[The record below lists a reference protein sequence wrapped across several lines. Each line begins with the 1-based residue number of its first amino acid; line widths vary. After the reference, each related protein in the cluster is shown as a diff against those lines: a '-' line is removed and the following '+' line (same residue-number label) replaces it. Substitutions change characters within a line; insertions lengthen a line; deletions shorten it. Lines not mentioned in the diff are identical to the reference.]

1 MEVKLGNYYD
11 EINKFGI
18 ERALEPQNV
27 LPTAAWKIDNS
38 RELKENEV
46 KIKISRIHIEGTSFK
61 QICMETHDDDELI
74 RQKIIDIVIQRG
86 KLHNPVTDTG
96 GVVCGTVEELGS
108 AYEFKEGI
116 QKGEQ
121 VICNASLASIP
132 MHITKIGKIDR
143 VFNQVEAEG
152 YVIAHSRVP
161 IIRKPDSLP
170 VNLTLYIFNE
180 SGTIYRVSK
189 SLEGKEK
196 VLIVGTNLLMNLI
209 FGYTIRKI
217 LGDRV
222 RVVNLIDKK
231 NKTIMRGNSVTKLL
245 EETFDVI
252 KYVNILKPV
261 ETMEE
266 IKGEERFDL
275 VINCSEVPGAESLCI
290 LASDY
295 NGTVM
300 FANLINNYNSAL
312 YITESLGKQVQLLT
326 AEGYLEEYD
335 SFDIEIVGELAS
347 YFRENDA
354 ISKKKEEVEIE
365 EDVTKN
371 KRLGRLPE
379 EFVCSNPKMER
390 VVEEVV
396 RVSKYDCNVLIT
408 GDTGVGKEK
417 IANLIQKSSDRKMQP
432 FIKVNCA
439 AIYPSLMES
448 EFFGYEPGA
457 FTGASTMGKKGYF
470 ELADNGILFLD
481 EVGEIPLD
489 MQAKLLR
496 VIQEGEFY
504 KVGGVKLIKTNLR
517 IISAVNKDLE
527 KSIEEG
533 TFRRDLYYRLNV
545 VSVKIPPLSERK
557 EDIAPLVKSFLK
569 KYGEKFGVEK
579 GISEDALKYLVNHS
593 WKGNIRELEN
603 TVQRLIISSKSEE
616 VELADVLRGLHEDL
630 FEGGEFTSA
639 EEEVNLEEMMNNFE
653 KQIIKRAYETQG
665 STRKAAKSIG
675 ISQTQFVRK
684 KNKYEI

>member
-1 MEVKLGNYYD
+1 MGSYFDKT
-11 EINKFGI
+11 NKFGV
-18 ERALEPQNV
+18 ERSVEPQNV
-27 LPTAAWKIDNS
+27 LPTSAWKIDNG

-46 KIKISRIHIEGTSFK
+46 KIKIGRIHIESTSFR
-61 QICMETHDDDELI
+61 QICMEAHDEDELI
-74 RQKIIDIVIQRG
+74 KQKIIDIVIQRG

-96 GVVCGTVEELGS
+96 GVVCGLIDELGTS
-108 AYEFKEGI
+108 YKNKEEFE
-116 QKGEQ
+116 KGEQ

-143 VFNQVEAEG
+143 VFNQIEVEG
-152 YVIAHSRVP
+152 YVIAHDNIP
-161 IIRKPDSLP
+161 IIRKPEGLP
-170 VNLTLYIFNE
+170 VNLTLYVFNE
-180 SGTIYRVSK
+180 SGTIYRMSK
-189 SLEGKEK
+189 ILEGKEN

-217 LGDRV
+217 LGEKV
-222 RVVNLIDKK
+222 QVVNLIDNK
-231 NKTIMRGNSVTKLL
+231 NKTVMRGESISKLL
-245 EETFDVI
+245 EEIFDI
-252 KYVNILKPV
+252 SKQVNILKPI
-261 ETMEE
+261 ETIEDLE
-266 IKGEERFDL
+266 GESKFDL
-275 VINCSEVPGAESLCI
+275 VINCSEVPGAESLCV
-290 LASDY
+290 LAADY
-295 NGTVM
+295 GGTVM

-312 YITESLGKQVQLLT
+312 YITESLGKQIEIIT
-326 AEGYLEEYD
+326 AEGYMEEYD

-347 YFRENDA
+347 YFKENDA
-354 ISKKKEEVEIE
+354 IGKKKEETSIE
-365 EDVTKN
+365 EEVI
-371 KRLGRLPE
+371 KRKRIIQLPE
-379 EFVCSNPKMER
+379 EFVCSNGKMEKI
-390 VVEEVV
+390 VEEVV
-396 RVSKYDCNVLIT
+396 RVSKYDCNVLIS

-417 IANLIQKSSDRKMQP
+417 VANLIQKSSDRKMQP

-439 AIYPSLMES
+439 AIYPNLMES

-504 KVGGVKLIKTNLR
+504 RVGGVKLIKTNLR

-579 GISEDALKYLVNHS
+579 GISEDALKYLVNYS

-603 TVQRLIISSKSEE
+603 TTQRLIISAKSDE
-616 VELADVLRGLHEDL
+616 VELVDVLRGLHEEL
-630 FEGGEFTSA
+630 FEGGEFNSMQ
-639 EEEVNLEEMMNNFE
+639 EDINLEKMMNNFE
-653 KQIIKRAYETQG
+653 KQIIKRAYETHG
-665 STRKAAKSIG
+665 STRKAASSIG

-684 KNKYEI
+684 KNKYEV